1 MKNLNAPHISDT
13 ERQVILA
20 VFDQL
25 LTLLTPKFCQLSAE
39 ERQRYGSVNEQ
50 NKLLINKVFEFK
62 RSQPNLSAP
71 EIDWNKFEADHNDR
85 GFLSQIIMITE
96 SILYDIQ
103 STKMAHDNDNY
114 NAARMDYA
122 YSEYR
127 AKNDILGSLQK
138 YNELKQFFSRTT
150 PKKEDEGNNNVTP
163 PTTPPA

>member
-13 ERQVILA
+13 EQQAILA

-62 RSQPNLSAP
+62 QSQPNLSAP
-71 EIDWNKFEADHNDR
+71 EIDWHKFEADHNDR
-85 GFLSQIIMITE
+85 VFLSQIIMIVE

-114 NAARMDYA
+114 NAARIDYA

-163 PTTPPA
+163 PTV

>member
-13 ERQVILA
+13 EQQAILA

-25 LTLLTPKFCQLSAE
+25 STLLTPKFCQLSAE

-50 NKLLINKVFEFK
+50 NKLFINKIFEFK
-62 RSQPNLSAP
+62 QSQPNLSAP
-71 EIDWNKFEADHNDR
+71 EIDWTKFEADHSDR
-85 GFLSQIIMITE
+85 VFLGQIVMVLQ
-96 SILYDIQ
+96 SMLYDVQ

-138 YNELKQFFSRTT
+138 YNELKQFFNRTA
-150 PKKEDEGNNNVTP
+150 PKKEDEGNNNTTP
-163 PTTPPA
+163 PTV

>member
-25 LTLLTPKFCQLSAE
+25 LTLLTPKFFQLSAE

-50 NKLLINKVFEFK
+50 NKLFINKIFEFK
-62 RSQPNLSAP
+62 QSQPNLSAP
-71 EIDWNKFEADHNDR
+71 EIDWTKFEADHSDR
-85 GFLSQIIMITE
+85 VILGQIVMVLQ
-96 SILYDIQ
+96 SMLYDVQ

-114 NAARMDYA
+114 NAARIDYA

-138 YNELKQFFSRTT
+138 YNELKQFFKHSTSN
-150 PKKEDEGNNNVTP
+150 KEDNIKEELE
-163 PTTPPA
+163 